1 MSDLTPYP
9 REAAEREA
17 QAEPPRPAH
26 AYASWGS
33 RVGAYLLD
41 VLILAVPLGLLVVLI
56 AVLASDDGDES
67 TEESLLVLFYL
78 LTVLVPVLYFTLM
91 HGGERG
97 ATYGKRAL
105 GIRVVDEQGGA
116 IGYGRALGRYAVVF
130 GLGLFGLPLLVD
142 YLWPLWDDQNQT
154 LHDKA
159 VRSLVVR
166 A

>member
-17 QAEPPRPAH
+17 QAEPPRPATH
-26 AYASWGS
+26 TYASWGS

-41 VLILAVPLGLLVVLI
+41 VLILAVPLALFVVLI
-56 AVLASDDGDES
+56 V
-67 TEESLLVLFYL
+67 FYL
-78 LTVLVPVLYFTLM
+78 LSLLLPALYFTLM

-105 GIRVVDEQGGA
+105 GIRIVDEQHGGS
-116 IGYGRALGRYAVVF
+116 IGYGRALGRYAVVL
-130 GLGLFGLPLLVD
+130 GLGVFVLPILAD

-166 A
+166 T